1 MKKKLVTLTG
11 FLSIMALMFILTGC
25 ATHGTRHRGTGG
37 NRHCALQDSRNQ
49 EVSKNPEADK
59 NIGLFRPGLNPVL
72 SLQMPYSVKLSE
84 V

>member
-1 MKKKLVTLTG
+1 MKKKLAILTG
-11 FLSIMALMFILTGC
+11 LLSIMVLTFIFSGC
-25 ATHGTRHRGTGG
+25 TSHGKRHGGIGG